1 MRGFRYF
8 KAFKMPFFV
17 AVAFTV
23 LSFVTMHLWNWVMP
37 AIFGLK
43 TITWLQALGLLLL
56 CKILGG
62 GFYRHGG
69 GCRGG
74 RREWKQRMTEKWM
87 EMTPEERER
96 FRAGMGG
103 RWGCGFDPEG
113 GPKPEQKPAV

>member
-1 MRGFRYF
+1 MRGFRFF

-17 AVAFTV
+17 AVAMTV

-62 GFYRHGG
+62 GFYRHGV
-69 GCRGG
+69 GCRG
-74 RREWKQRMTEKWM
+74 RSEWKRGMAERWEK
-87 EMTPEERER
+87 MTPEERER
-96 FRAGMGG
+96 FRAGMQGP
-103 RWGCGFDPEG
+103 WGCGPQRDPEPG
-113 GPKPEQKPAV
+113 QGQV

>member
-1 MRGFRYF
+1 MRGFRFF
-8 KAFKMPFFV
+8 KAFKIPVFV
-17 AVAFTV
+17 AVAMTV

-69 GCRGG
+69 GGRGRG
-74 RREWKQRMTEKWM
+74 WKRGMAERWEK
-87 EMTPEERER
+87 MTPEERER
-96 FRAGMGG
+96 FRAGMQGH
-103 RWGCGFDPEG
+103 WGCGPQRDPEPG
-113 GPKPEQKPAV
+113 QGQG